1 MLFFAKP
8 FLKFFFI
15 AAFFLISSIASAD
28 EIKIFVANNILTLNS
43 NNDNVEAVA
52 TQGSRIIDVG
62 SREAL
67 ISTYPN
73 ADLISNYKEAT
84 FSAWIY

>member
-1 MLFFAKP
+1 LGLISFMLFFAKS

-28 EIKIFVANNILTLNS
+28 EIKIFIANNILTLNS

-52 TQGSRIIDVG
+52 PQ
-62 SREAL
+62 
-67 ISTYPN
+67 
-73 ADLISNYKEAT
+73 
-84 FSAWIY
+84 